1 MREVPDSHDGDGRAR
16 VKELEL
22 REHIPGQVD
31 PRDESGDHGC
41 IEPYQPDALL
51 QAVARLHHDRPVD
64 RGRIE
69 HVPQLRR
76 SEVAVDRCHRLRVDP
91 VLGIKGAV
99 PHVDVGVDAGAHS
112 RYHTS
117 SMGCQSAPGS
127 RSSPILTWHG
137 SVCVHHS

>member
-51 QAVARLHHDRPVD
+51 QAVARLHHDRPV
-64 RGRIE
+64 E
-69 HVPQLRR
+69 
-76 SEVAVDRCHRLRVDP
+76 
-91 VLGIKGAV
+91 
-99 PHVDVGVDAGAHS
+99 
-112 RYHTS
+112 S
-117 SMGCQSAPGS
+117 SMSRSCGVPKSRSIGAIVSGSIQSWGS
-127 RSSPILTWHG
+127 RARFHKWT
-137 SVCVHHS
+137 